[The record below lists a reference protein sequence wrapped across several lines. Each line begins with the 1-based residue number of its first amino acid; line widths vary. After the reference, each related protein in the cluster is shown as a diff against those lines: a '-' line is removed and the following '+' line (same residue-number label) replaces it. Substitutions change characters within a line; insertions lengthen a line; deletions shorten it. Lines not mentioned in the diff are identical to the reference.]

1 MIQQPVGNYSDIQS
15 LMVASLKINEKFGSK
30 L

>member
-15 LMVASLKINEKFGSK
+15 LMVASLKINEKFDSK